1 MNTDAVACEEIC
13 TTRQSWLLII
23 VMVQWSC
30 TKDMDTCLNINDTTD
45 VENVVLG
52 VMLARPFVIV
62 FVVDNLIATYVK
74 HIAEVTS
81 VFEEEGFQI
90 LTGME
95 MFVIFY

>member
-90 LTGME
+90 LTGM
-95 MFVIFY
+95 

>member
-1 MNTDAVACEEIC
+1 
-13 TTRQSWLLII
+13 
-23 VMVQWSC
+23 
-30 TKDMDTCLNINDTTD
+30 MDTCLNINDTTD

-62 FVVDNLIATYVK
+62 CVVDNLIATYVK

-81 VFEEEGFQI
+81 VFEEEGSQI

-95 MFVIFY
+95 MFVIFSNLGEASQNKHIPIYVRC

>member
-1 MNTDAVACEEIC
+1 
-13 TTRQSWLLII
+13 
-23 VMVQWSC
+23 MVRWSC

-62 FVVDNLIATYVK
+62 CVVDNLIATYVK

-81 VFEEEGFQI
+81 VFEEEGSQI

-95 MFVIFY
+95 MFVIFF